1 MEGLP
6 ASFVLKGGHAKLE
19 ESRKLAV
26 ALGWTKYPL
35 VKRPLLLLC
44 LLLSCRSS
52 TRDAAGP
59 AAAPVPERIVIAATL
74 PIGSMEGQTARF
86 VREGYELAFEEANLA
101 GGVTVHGKKAS
112 LELQLSDDGDDAARG
127 VALLQ
132 ASKARF
138 FLGSSSPRVIEAQAA
153 HARSQGAPYLVAVG
167 ASKAAFE
174 RGGRWVF
181 GLQAPVELLAY
192 TQMRWIDEAQ
202 KAGRLPSPLSV
213 AVLVEDSSRG
223 HEFRKGVI
231 DFTQKTPSRRLS
243 YRVAFDEQFPA
254 GQVDFIPVLKRLQ
267 ARKADAFL
275 ADASLAEFLALHRQY
290 LSLGLCHKALS
301 YGAHGIELEALE
313 AFGFKGL
320 RRVLSAVWWSNR
332 LARSGPNGKF
342 AESFKATYHRDP
354 DWYAALSYEAARA
367 LIQAFRQADS
377 LEAEAVRA
385 ALANLRIESILPGGR
400 LLFGADQVAV
410 YPFVVQQI
418 QADGSAPI
426 VFPTDVAES
435 RGDLDIQCR

>member
-1 MEGLP
+1 MKHPLP
-6 ASFVLKGGHAKLE
+6 
-19 ESRKLAV
+19 
-26 ALGWTKYPL
+26 
-35 VKRPLLLLC
+35 LLC
-44 LLLSCRSS
+44 LLLSCRSP
-52 TRDAAGP
+52 TRDSATP
-59 AAAPVPERIVIAATL
+59 AAAPVPERIAIAATL

-101 GGVTVHGKKAS
+101 GGVTLRGKKIS
-112 LELQLSDDGDDAARG
+112 LELELNDDGDDAARG
-127 VALLQ
+127 VALLE

-153 HARSQGAPYLVAVG
+153 LARSRAAPYLVAVG
-167 ASKAAFE
+167 ASKAALE

-192 TQMRWIDEAQ
+192 TQMRWIDEGQ

-213 AVLVEDSSRG
+213 ALLVEDGPRG

-231 DFTQKTPSRRLS
+231 DFTQKTASRRLS

-254 GQVDFIPVLKRLQ
+254 GQVDFIPILKRLQ
-267 ARKADAFL
+267 ARRADAFL

-290 LSLGLCHKALS
+290 LWLGLCHKALS
-301 YGAHGIELEALE
+301 YGAHGVELEALE

-332 LARSGPNGKF
+332 LARSGPNEKF
-342 AESFKATYHRDP
+342 AESFKRTYHRDP

-367 LIQAFRQADS
+367 LIEALRQADS
-377 LEAEAVRA
+377 VDAEAVRT
-385 ALANLRIESILPGGR
+385 ALTSLKMESILPGGR
-400 LLFGADQVAV
+400 VLFGADQMAV
-410 YPFVVQQI
+410 YPFIVQQI

-435 RGDLDIQCR
+435 MGDLDIRCR